1 MIRSDDHVEAGI
13 VGAPHQLEPL
23 ALRLRLHRLQA
34 EPETRILT
42 DGRHLDM
49 VPRTQL
55 FCGNPASPIAKPA
68 LEDSRPASRDADPGT
83 DSAII
88 PPSTPDRET
97 QPVHRLRSSLVEP
110 TIYEAMGGADAL
122 LALAEAW
129 HRRCLADPIL
139 AHPFE
144 GEIHPQ
150 HTERLAAYWS
160 EQLGGPATYTESLGD
175 YSHVVRV
182 HSGNGPHEQMD
193 GRAVAA
199 FVLALDDVGIPT
211 DPRLRFQLIAWFT
224 WATAMLNHRW
234 AMPDEV
240 PSDLPLPSWDWDGTE
255 GW

>member
-1 MIRSDDHVEAGI
+1 M
-13 VGAPHQLEPL
+13 
-23 ALRLRLHRLQA
+23 
-34 EPETRILT
+34 
-42 DGRHLDM
+42 
-49 VPRTQL
+49 
-55 FCGNPASPIAKPA
+55 
-68 LEDSRPASRDADPGT
+68 
-83 DSAII
+83 
-88 PPSTPDRET
+88 
-97 QPVHRLRSSLVEP
+97 EP

-129 HRRCLADPIL
+129 HGRCLADPIL

-234 AMPDEV
+234 VTSDEV
-240 PSDLPLPSWDWDGTE
+240 PERPSLAQLGLGRDRRLVRPGTGSTCSSRLWLHATLIDFTTSTRPSAGVSGRCALPSGVRVGRRCPVAVDRAGGATVSDLKGELHRKLHASQAGPLSKLEDLRACLRRIGVSA
-255 GW
+255 